1 MCHQYQF
8 QRRRVVSMP
17 VLAEEPFATGD
28 AFGGIVV
35 ILELSWDDM

>member
-1 MCHQYQF
+1 
-8 QRRRVVSMP
+8 MP